1 MPDLQLSIHY
11 YIVYIIYLKET
22 ALKMVKSMFQIKM
35 ARRAVSARQREAGGV
50 SRPAADGRLGSS
62 VHLIIYIF

>member
-1 MPDLQLSIHY
+1 MLDLQISICY
-11 YIVYIIYLKET
+11 NIKYNIYQKET

-35 ARRAVSARQREAGGV
+35 GRRAVSARQREAGGV